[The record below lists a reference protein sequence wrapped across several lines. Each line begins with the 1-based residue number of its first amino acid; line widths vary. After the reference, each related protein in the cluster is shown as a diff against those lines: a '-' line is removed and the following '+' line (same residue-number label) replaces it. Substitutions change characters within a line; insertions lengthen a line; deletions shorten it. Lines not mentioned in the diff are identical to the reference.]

1 MVDGL
6 LRFLVLPA
14 GPGIDSPHGTA
25 QILLVDVVA
34 QLLHSNLSVR
44 FGLQTQQYLILKM
57 ICFFSRFK
65 KKILPFDIDM
75 HSKIFKA

>member
-44 FGLQTQQYLILKM
+44 FGLQ
-57 ICFFSRFK
+57 
-65 KKILPFDIDM
+65 
-75 HSKIFKA
+75 

>member
-1 MVDGL
+1 VVDGL

-44 FGLQTQQYLILKM
+44 FGLQQMQQYLILKI
-57 ICFFSRFK
+57 ICFFMRFK
-65 KKILPFDIDM
+65 KYLLLI
-75 HSKIFKA
+75 